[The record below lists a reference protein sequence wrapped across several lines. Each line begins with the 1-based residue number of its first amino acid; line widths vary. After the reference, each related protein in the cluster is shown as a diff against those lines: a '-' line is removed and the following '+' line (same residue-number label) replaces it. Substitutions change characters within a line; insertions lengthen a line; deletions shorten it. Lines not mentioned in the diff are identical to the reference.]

1 MREAG
6 YTYQTIAP
14 YVEPVT
20 LAQAKRQLRE
30 DGTDEDT
37 FITSLIPVARQ
48 YVETYCGQQLVTAT
62 FEQKLDHFPCGN
74 RICLNWPPLIG
85 TPVITY
91 IDTAGDTQT
100 LSTSV
105 YEVNTRSLPG
115 YIKLAYNQYWP
126 ITRCQQD
133 AVTITFT
140 AGFATPFTVNTS
152 TDIITLKGRTPTT
165 GERVRLTGSEG
176 TLPGGLSLATDYY
189 VIGASGSTCQLSTT
203 SGGAAVDITSA
214 GSGTFFIGAIPE
226 CATQAMLMLID
237 YQFKKRSAQIDN
249 NELPPQVGWALSPLM
264 WGAMV

>member
-1 MREAG
+1 MSREG

-20 LAQAKRQLRE
+20 LAQAKRQCRE

-48 YVETYCGQQLVTAT
+48 YVETYCNQQLVAAT

-91 IDTAGDTQT
+91 IDTDGTTQT

-115 YIKLAYNQYWP
+115 YIKLAYNQFWP
-126 ITRCQQD
+126 TTRCQQD

-140 AGFATPFTVNTS
+140 AGFATPFTVDTATN
-152 TDIITLKGRTPTT
+152 ILTLKGRNPTT

-176 TLPGGLSLATDYY
+176 TLPGGLSLNTDYY
-189 VIGASGSTCQLSTT
+189 VIGASGSACQLSTT
-203 SGGAAVDITSA
+203 SNGSGVDITSA
-214 GSGTFFIGAIPE
+214 GSGTYFIGTVPE
-226 CATQAMLMLID
+226 CATQAILLLINHLF
-237 YQFKKRSAQIDN
+237 QTRSAKVEKD
-249 NELPPQVGWALSPLM
+249 LVPPQIGWCLSPLL